1 MFRYAILDSSHSKI
15 NQSRLK
21 QSIFCN
27 VDLWQ
32 RTIKC
37 CFSVAG
43 IFGILVKSVKIN
55 D

>member
-1 MFRYAILDSSHSKI
+1 MFRYAILDSSYSKI
-15 NQSRLK
+15 NQSRLR
-21 QSIFCN
+21 SIFCN

-32 RTIKC
+32 HTIKH